1 MFSSKRNCLKQGVN
15 LPLGTHEYTGNHGD
29 NLKNLESKT
38 YYVTTELESLNLSV
52 VRSKFEV
59 ESLDRK

>member
-1 MFSSKRNCLKQGVN
+1 M
-15 LPLGTHEYTGNHGD
+15 PLGTQEYMGNHGD
-29 NLKNLESKT
+29 NLKKLESKT

-52 VRSKFEV
+52 ARSKFEV